1 MNKPTSSLN
10 KIALASLLAITG
22 VWTTAAN
29 AQTATDT
36 LAVDATV
43 SASCTIGTT
52 TVAFGDYDPV
62 NTNSTT
68 DLDNTG
74 EVSVTCTSGSSATI
88 TLGAGA
94 NAGGSSTDAAPER
107 RLTDAT
113 DFLTYS
119 LFSDSERTTE
129 WGNTELT
136 GVASSGTGN
145 AVAHTVYGRIDQG
158 QSTVGAGTYSDTVT
172 ATVTF

>member
-1 MNKPTSSLN
+1 MNKSTRSLN
-10 KIALASLLAITG
+10 KIALASLLAMTG

-29 AQTATDT
+29 AQTASDSLT
-36 LAVDATV
+36 VDATV

-52 TVAFGDYDPV
+52 TVAFGEYDPV
-62 NTNSTT
+62 NTHSAT

-74 EVSVTCTSGSSATI
+74 EVSVTCTNGSSATI
-88 TLGAGA
+88 TLGQGA
-94 NAGGSSTDAAPER
+94 SASGTSTDADPER

-119 LFSDSERTTE
+119 LFSDSGRTTE

-136 GVASSGTGN
+136 GVASTGTGS
-145 AVAHTVYGRIDQG
+145 AVAHAVYGRVDQG